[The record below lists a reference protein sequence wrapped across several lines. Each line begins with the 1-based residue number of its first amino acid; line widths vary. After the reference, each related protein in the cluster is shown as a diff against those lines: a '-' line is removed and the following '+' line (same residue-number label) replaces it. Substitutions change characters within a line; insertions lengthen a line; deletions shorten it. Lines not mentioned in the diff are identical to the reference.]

1 MVGWRGWGRRKLSR
15 REILDLLRRKKRLSG
30 KEFLEL
36 YDAIWEGTAFVKYQ
50 NPNHTEG
57 EHVEMVQKQYKSLF
71 YCSSG

>member
-1 MVGWRGWGRRKLSR
+1 LSR
-15 REILDLLRRKKRLSG
+15 RKILDLLSGKKRLSG

-36 YDAIWEGTAFVKYQ
+36 YDAIWDGTAFVKYP

-57 EHVEMVQKQYKSLF
+57 ERVEMMQKQYKSLF